1 MEVQVQVQA
10 APQQSAP
17 KKRGRPSKKTKVA
30 TGTAASEADAAGVAE
45 PKTPKKRGR
54 KPKGGQLVDI
64 KSATDHSSVFEIQ
77 NVIVHLKCKSQ
88 EVITNNNKN
97 KITFMSLDEKTDI
110 GSHYKASQTAVAPGV
125 ASGCDH
131 SPLSEPPAITGLFP
145 PSNQCGAVRAECAA
159 SAAEPPKTKGK
170 KQPENTL
177 EKKLTDLQ
185 KHLTGNAVETCSSA
199 CFWCSYSFENP
210 AIYIPK
216 FVLNDVYHVYG
227 CFCSPEC
234 ACGFLMNEHID
245 ESMKY
250 ERYAL
255 LCNLY
260 AKIFDYKKS
269 ITPAPDPYY
278 TLEKYFGNMTIGEY
292 RALSSTN
299 RFLFVVEKP
308 LTREIPEI
316 EIEYA
321 DKNVA
326 MTL

>member
-1 MEVQVQVQA
+1 M
-10 APQQSAP
+10 P
-17 KKRGRPSKKTKVA
+17 KKRGRPSKKTKAATVA
-30 TGTAASEADAAGVAE
+30 SDGVVAASADTNDGHE
-45 PKTPKKRGR
+45 PKAPKKRGR
-54 KPKGGQLVDI
+54 KPKGGQLLDI
-64 KSATDHSSVFEIQ
+64 KSATNNSSVFEIQ

-110 GSHYKASQTAVAPGV
+110 GSHYKSSQTAVSSGLV
-125 ASGCDH
+125 SGCDH
-131 SPLSEPPAITGLFP
+131 SQMSEPTEITGLFP
-145 PSNQCGAVRAECAA
+145 PPNQCGAMGKDAVGNKNVEL
-159 SAAEPPKTKGK
+159 PKVKSKNLPDITI
-170 KQPENTL
+170 
-177 EKKLTDLQ
+177 EKKLKELQ

-260 AKIFDYKKS
+260 AKIFEYKKS

-321 DKNVA
+321 DKNMA